1 VSSSLQV
8 VVGLIE
14 ILLLDFDL
22 RDLIKGARLEELVIA
37 HPDDLL
43 EVQDR
48 VVEVVQLFQGF
59 GFVEVPLAQ
68 GSVGWGHLGLTQLL
82 QCSVETRGFFFF
94 GQLTQ
99 TVEIFKGLIIDVHLQ
114 VEDAS
119 LH

>member
-1 VSSSLQV
+1 
-8 VVGLIE
+8 
-14 ILLLDFDL
+14 
-22 RDLIKGARLEELVIA
+22 LEELVIA

-48 VVEVVQLFQGF
+48 VVIVVQLFQGF
-59 GFVEVPLAQ
+59 GFVEVRLAQ

-82 QCSVETRGFFFF
+82 QCSVEPRWFFFL
-94 GQLTQ
+94 GQLTEA
-99 TVEIFKGLIIDVHLQ
+99 VEIFKGLVIDLHLQ